1 MSFAQN
7 VYIASFGSFIKQLGI
22 SNFGAF
28 QSSVVLRCDGCVCS
42 LSALHESAVS
52 GHLELTQML
61 IEHGA
66 AVDVHDNEGFIIRY
80 VRFLHFA

>member
-1 MSFAQN
+1 MFTLHRPSC
-7 VYIASFGSFIKQLGI
+7 IKQFGV
-22 SNFGAF
+22 SNLAAF
-28 QSSVVLRCDGCVCS
+28 QSSAVLRCDGCVCS

-61 IEHGA
+61 IDHGA

-80 VRFLHFA
+80 VGFLHFA